1 MAIRLHLRRMRVVRV
16 VEDEIDKLVTEMAD
30 TRRVVRWPA
39 CGYKTSK
46 VHETRRVEIRDLPLG
61 PPAPLV
67 WLQRRFECPNCGHR
81 HTEDHS
87 EIEGKVT
94 RRLDSIAGA
103 GLEVPHDPGTAAPA
117 PLVAA
122 LDHAAGAG
130 LGGGR
135 GGPST
140 RESRC
145 RVLLITSSFYGI
157 SNEGAP

>member
-1 MAIRLHLRRMRVVRV
+1 
-16 VEDEIDKLVTEMAD
+16 MAD

-81 HTEDHS
+81 HTGDHP

-94 RRLDSIAGA
+94 RRLDSMAGA

-157 SNEGAP
+157 SKEGAP

>member
-1 MAIRLHLRRMRVVRV
+1 
-16 VEDEIDKLVTEMAD
+16 MAD

-81 HTEDHS
+81 HTGDHS

-157 SNEGAP
+157 SKEGAP